1 MKIDIKKLKQ
11 YREKAGYTQKVM
23 AEKLGVSCISYQ
35 YYELGIRNPKEKTIK
50 RMELILDTNIYL
62 TNQDKVESLLNSIIT
77 DVREAKNILN
87 VDNIGEMKANDIIY
101 RLEKMMKGD
110 DK

>member
-1 MKIDIKKLKQ
+1 
-11 YREKAGYTQKVM
+11 
-23 AEKLGVSCISYQ
+23 
-35 YYELGIRNPKEKTIK
+35 
-50 RMELILDTNIYL
+50 MELILDTNIYL

-87 VDNIGEMKANDIIY
+87 VDNIGEMKASDIIY